1 MLHRQGSV
9 RREDSKKSA
18 EASMEPALLMQGPST
33 LCLCK
38 NLVRLCFKQAF
49 VTRLTENGKR
59 ADRQVGTVLA
69 TPTLHCPCAHWGAG
83 IQSLQGPYM
92 E

>member
-1 MLHRQGSV
+1 MVELSSLVPQRPVG
-9 RREDSKKSA
+9 
-18 EASMEPALLMQGPST
+18 LPST